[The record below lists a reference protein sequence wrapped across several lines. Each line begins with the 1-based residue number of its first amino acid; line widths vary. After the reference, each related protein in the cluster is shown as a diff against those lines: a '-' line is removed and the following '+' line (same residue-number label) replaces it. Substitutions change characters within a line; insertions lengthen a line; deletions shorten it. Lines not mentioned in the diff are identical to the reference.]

1 MQVYVLLR
9 KVHLCIY
16 DLVDILYQMYII
28 FVTSVNNFCFFI
40 ATLLLIK
47 VLFKNKALYNN
58 NVFML

>member
-1 MQVYVLLR
+1 MYYY
-9 KVHLCIY
+9 VHLCIY

-28 FVTSVNNFCFFI
+28 FVTSVNIVCFFI